1 MGAKEQQRTNKPTNQ
16 QTENRKSQLIYRL
29 VTHFLLSEA
38 VSRDNSSVPQLIADG
53 VIISDGANTRV
64 HAASWTTLETLDK
77 YSTRTTEMATFG
89 KAFAAF
95 FRTLGGKYI
104 GANVAH
110 ILLVKN
116 NKRRPRRGLLPP
128 RIKLR
133 GVVVLS
139 HVK

>member
-38 VSRDNSSVPQLIADG
+38 VSRDNSSVPQLI
-53 VIISDGANTRV
+53 ISDGANTRV

-95 FRTLGGKYI
+95 FRTLGGNYI

-116 NKRRPRRGLLPP
+116 KKRRPRRGLL
-128 RIKLR
+128 